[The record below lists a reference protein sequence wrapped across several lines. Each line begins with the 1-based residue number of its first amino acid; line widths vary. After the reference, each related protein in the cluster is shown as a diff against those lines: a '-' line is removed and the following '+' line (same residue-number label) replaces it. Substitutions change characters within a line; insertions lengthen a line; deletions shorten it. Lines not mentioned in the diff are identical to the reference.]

1 MELIDIKNKIV
12 NELLKQEEGK
22 ENKNQL
28 TKQEYEDVIDEL
40 SVFANLIMDYIIVSE
55 CVNLNSK
62 ENESK

>member
-12 NELLKQEEGK
+12 NELLKQEEEK

-40 SVFANLIMDYIIVSE
+40 SVFANLIVDYIIVSE
-55 CVNLNSK
+55 CVNLNTK
-62 ENESK
+62 ENE

>member
-12 NELLKQEEGK
+12 NELLKQEEEK

-40 SVFANLIMDYIIVSE
+40 SVFANLIVDYIIVSE
-55 CVNLNSK
+55 SVNLNTK
-62 ENESK
+62 ENE

>member
-12 NELLKQEEGK
+12 NELLKQEEEK

-55 CVNLNSK
+55 SVNLNSK

>member
-12 NELLKQEEGK
+12 NELLKQEEEK

-40 SVFANLIMDYIIVSE
+40 SVFANLIVDYIIVSE
-55 CVNLNSK
+55 CVKLNSK
-62 ENESK
+62 RE

>member
-12 NELLKQEEGK
+12 NELLKQEEEK

-40 SVFANLIMDYIIVSE
+40 SVFANLIVDYVIVSE
-55 CVNLNSK
+55 CVNLNTK
-62 ENESK
+62 ENE

>member
-12 NELLKQEEGK
+12 NELLKQDEEK

-40 SVFANLIMDYIIVSE
+40 SVFTNLIVDYIIVSE
-55 CVNLNSK
+55 CLNLNTK
-62 ENESK
+62 ENE

>member
-40 SVFANLIMDYIIVSE
+40 SVFANLIVDYIIVSE
-55 CVNLNSK
+55 CVNLNTK
-62 ENESK
+62 ENE

>member
-12 NELLKQEEGK
+12 NELLKQEEEK

-40 SVFANLIMDYIIVSE
+40 SVFTNLIVDYIIVSE
-55 CVNLNSK
+55 CLNLNTK
-62 ENESK
+62 ENE

>member
-12 NELLKQEEGK
+12 NELLKQEEEK

-40 SVFANLIMDYIIVSE
+40 SVFANLIVDYIIVSE
-55 CVNLNSK
+55 CLNLNTK
-62 ENESK
+62 ENE

>member
-1 MELIDIKNKIV
+1 MELIDVKNKIV

-40 SVFANLIMDYIIVSE
+40 SVFANLIVDYIIVSE
-55 CVNLNSK
+55 CVNLNTK
-62 ENESK
+62 ENE